1 MIYNIITDPTSQST
15 FDSYMIDIIINLG
28 NKLSILKN
36 PKLEGIYLDVITKK
50 ISNAYKTY
58 EQRHIQQE

>member
-1 MIYNIITDPTSQST
+1 
-15 FDSYMIDIIINLG
+15 MIDIIINLG